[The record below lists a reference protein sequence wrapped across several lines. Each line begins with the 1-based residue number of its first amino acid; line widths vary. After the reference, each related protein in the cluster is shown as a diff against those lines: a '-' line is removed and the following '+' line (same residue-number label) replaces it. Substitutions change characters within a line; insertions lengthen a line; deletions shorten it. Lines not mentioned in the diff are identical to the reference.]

1 MNKDVLISFT
11 GTQSD
16 GDAKDKIELYTE
28 GRFYKKGNTYYV
40 SYAESEL
47 TGMEGTTTTLKIDRE
62 SNVITMMRFGSNST
76 HLIFESGKKHLCCY
90 ETGYGA
96 LTVGVNSDYVDIDI
110 SEKGGKIAAK
120 YTIDVNSRMIG
131 QNDFNITIT
140 ERN

>member
-28 GRFYKKGNTYYV
+28 GRFYKKGDTYYV

-76 HLIFESGKKHLCCY
+76 HLIFERGKKHLCCY

-96 LTVGVNSDYVDIDI
+96 LTVGVNSDYVNIDI

-120 YTIDVNSRMIG
+120 YTIDVNSRMVG